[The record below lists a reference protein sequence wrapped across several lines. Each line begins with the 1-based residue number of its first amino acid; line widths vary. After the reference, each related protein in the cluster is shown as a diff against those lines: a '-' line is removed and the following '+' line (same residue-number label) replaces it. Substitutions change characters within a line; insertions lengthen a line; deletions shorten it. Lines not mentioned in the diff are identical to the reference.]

1 MKNILL
7 LIIGSFLIAQDV
19 PKSEL
24 ENVIVLPFTKKREI
38 FKYMKT
44 VVAPGLGVKCNF
56 CHDPNDYASDSKKE
70 KMIARDM
77 MLMVQGVNKNTMK
90 KIGHDDISCWICHR
104 GNTEPEH
111 YK

>member
-1 MKNILL
+1 M
-7 LIIGSFLIAQDV
+7 IAQDV